1 MEMLIGSSIV
11 VYNPTKELKQFC
23 KNNLILTNPDYISR
37 QRMGKWTGCVP
48 KQLCLYEESNGNLVI
63 PYGLKN
69 KLTEF
74 GLEKQWDIYPKQN
87 FFKTDYC
94 SNIKLYDYQE
104 DTVQKMLK
112 AINGIIIMPC
122 GSGKTQTAL
131 EAVARLGLKT
141 LWLTHTQD
149 LLNQSLERARSC
161 FDCNSTMFG
170 TITAGK
176 INISNGITFAT
187 VQTMCKLDLDKYRN
201 EWAVV
206 IVDECQHCCGSPTRV
221 SQFYRVVNNLF
232 APYKFGLTAT
242 PKRTDGLEKS
252 MFALLGDMITEI
264 TKEQVADMTCNVH
277 IKTVKTNYFP
287 NADNILNGDGT
298 INYTN
303 LITDLVED
311 NSRFEVVMKT
321 INKEC
326 RKFSMVL
333 ANRVAFLQKMQGAYN
348 GKSICL
354 SSINSSNKSR
364 QERKKALIMLNNGEI
379 DCIFATYQLA
389 AEGLDCPNLRYVV
402 FTTPEKNERTVTQAV
417 GRVARKA
424 DGKEYG
430 TVIDFTDDFG
440 MYNRWAKVRS
450 SIYKKL
456 GCTFDS
462 KNSKNI

>member
-11 VYNPTKELKQFC
+11 VRNPTKELKQFC
-23 KNNLILTNPDYISR
+23 KDNLILTNPDYITR
-37 QRMGKWTGCVP
+37 QRMGKWAGSIP
-48 KQLCLYEESNGNLVI
+48 KHLYLYEESNGNIIL

-69 KLTEF
+69 KLSSF
-74 GLEKQWDIYPKQN
+74 GLEKQWDAYPKQN
-87 FFKTDYC
+87 FFRTDYC

-112 AINGIIIMPC
+112 AINGIVIMPC

-131 EAVARLGLKT
+131 ETVARLGLKT

-149 LLNQSLERARSC
+149 LLNQSMVRAKSC
-161 FDCNSTMFG
+161 FGCDSALFG

-187 VQTMCKLDLDKYRN
+187 VQTMCKIDLSKYRD

-252 MFALLGDMITEI
+252 MFALLGDIITEI
-264 TKEQVADMTCNVH
+264 GKEQVADMTCNVH
-277 IKTVKTNYFP
+277 IQTVETDYFP
-287 NADNILNGDGT
+287 DNDNILNADGT
-298 INYTN
+298 INYNN
-303 LITDLVED
+303 LITDLVEND
-311 NSRFEVVMKT
+311 DRFQVVMKM
-321 INKEC
+321 INSKC
-326 RKFSMVL
+326 RQFSMVL
-333 ANRVAFLQKMQGAYN
+333 ASRVAFLQKMQQAYK
-348 GKSICL
+348 GKSVCL
-354 SSINSSNKSR
+354 SNMKATNKSR
-364 QERKKALIMLNNGEI
+364 QERKQALEMLNSGEI

-430 TVIDFTDDFG
+430 TVIDFVDGFG
-440 MYNRWAKVRS
+440 MYKNWSKSRK

-456 GCTFDS
+456 GCIFD
-462 KNSKNI
+462 N